1 MLEVVRMPR
10 GVEILAG
17 TRERLWASV
26 RAGVDPKE
34 AAASLGVSYEAAR
47 HWVTGCGGVIP
58 PPSRAGRPGCRY
70 RRLTMQE
77 RETIGLMLAAGHSI
91 TEIAEALDRDKSTIS
106 RERRRHVNRDGSY
119 RPLTAQKRAETTA
132 RTAHARARRLSQ
144 PGPLRRYVVAGLEQR
159 WSPQEIA
166 ARLRREHPDDPV
178 MRVCAETI
186 YQSLFVQA
194 RGSLKRELTTYLR
207 TQRQRRQPRVRP
219 RTIAQSGAQSGARSG
234 RGQLVGTISIS
245 QRPAEAEDR
254 AVPGHWEGDLIVGA
268 NNGSAIG
275 TLVERSTRFVM
286 LIHLPGRRT
295 AEDFYRALTPTIAAL
310 PDELR
315 RSLTWDNGK
324 EMALHHRI
332 AVEADIAIYFAD
344 PHSPWQ
350 RGSNENTNG
359 LLRQYF
365 PKGTSLR
372 RHTPSDLA
380 AVARQ
385 LNGRPR
391 ETLDWRT
398 PAEALNDILGKPYET
413 TVLR

>member
-1 MLEVVRMPR
+1 MLEVALVTH
-10 GVEILAG
+10 GVELLSG
-17 TRERLWASV
+17 TREELWRRF
-26 RAGVDPKE
+26 RAGTDLRE
-34 AAASLGVSYEAAR
+34 AAESLGVSYEAAR
-47 HWVTGCGGVIP
+47 KWLAGCGGVIP
-58 PPSRAGRPGCRY
+58 SPSRAGRPGCRY
-70 RRLTMQE
+70 RRLTFEE
-77 RETIGLMLAAGHSI
+77 RETIGLLLAAGLSI
-91 TEIAEALDRDKSTIS
+91 SEVARAIGRDKSTIS
-106 RERRRHVNRDGSY
+106 RERRRHANRDGSY
-119 RPLTAQKRAETTA
+119 RPSTAQRQAERAACTE
-132 RTAHARARRLSQ
+132 HARPRKLSVS
-144 PGPLRRYVVAGLEQR
+144 GPLRAYVVGGLRQR

-166 ARLRREHPDDPV
+166 YRLRREHPDDPV
-178 MRVCAETI
+178 MSVCAETI

-194 RGSLKRELTTYLR
+194 RGTLKRELTTYLR
-207 TQRQRRQPRVRP
+207 TQRQRRQPRSRQ
-219 RTIAQSGAQSGARSG
+219 RAIASNG

-245 QRPAEAEDR
+245 QRPAEVEDR

-295 AEDFYRALTPTIAAL
+295 AEELYQAITPTIAAL
-310 PDELR
+310 PGQLR

-324 EMALHHRI
+324 EMGMHHRI
-332 AVEADIAIYFAD
+332 AIDAGIDIYFAD

-372 RHTPSDLA
+372 RHTPEHLA
-380 AVARQ
+380 TVARE

-391 ETLDWRT
+391 KTLDWRT
-398 PAEALNDILGKPYET
+398 PAEALNDILDKPYET

>member
-1 MLEVVRMPR
+1 MEV
-10 GVEILAG
+10 LAG
-17 TRERLWASV
+17 TRERVWAEFRRSG
-26 RAGVDPKE
+26 RLKE
-34 AAASLGVSYEAAR
+34 AAESCGVSYHAAR
-47 HWVTGCGGVIP
+47 LWLAGCGGVIP
-58 PPSRAGRPGCRY
+58 APSRVGRPGCRY
-70 RRLTMQE
+70 RRLTVEE
-77 RETIGLMLAAGHSI
+77 RETIGLMLAAGHGISEVARAI
-91 TEIAEALDRDKSTIS
+91 GRNKSTIS
-106 RERRRHVNRDGSY
+106 REWRRHANRGGGY
-119 RPLTAQKRAETTA
+119 RPLTAQRRAE
-132 RTAHARARRLSQ
+132 RTAATSHARPRKLSQ
-144 PGPLRRYVVAGLEQR
+144 PGPVRDYVVAGLEKR

-166 ARLRREHPDDPV
+166 YRLRRDHPDDPV

-194 RGSLKRELTTYLR
+194 RGSLRRELTTHLRSQRDRRRPRAR
-207 TQRQRRQPRVRP
+207 TQMLAASRAGKLVE
-219 RTIAQSGAQSGARSG
+219 TIP
-234 RGQLVGTISIS
+234 IS
-245 QRPAEAEDR
+245 QRPAEVEDR
-254 AVPGHWEGDLIVGA
+254 AVPGHWEGDLLVGA

-295 AEDFYRALTPTIAAL
+295 AEDFYEAITPTIAAL
-310 PDELR
+310 PNELR

-324 EMALHHRI
+324 EMGMHRRI
-332 AVEADIAIYFAD
+332 AVDADIAIYFAD

-372 RHTPSDLA
+372 RYTPEDLA
-380 AVARQ
+380 AVARE

-391 ETLDWRT
+391 KTLDWRT
-398 PAEALNDILGKPYET
+398 PAEALNDILGKPFES